1 MAEFQEMV
9 ASLSDVA
16 DFNHC
21 HFNCCAKC
29 FWLTIEKYSTRKLP
43 AIN

>member
-21 HFNCCAKC
+21 HYNCCAKC
-29 FWLTIEKYSTRKLP
+29 FWLAVEHIH
-43 AIN
+43 